1 MKKNRWLTTTI
12 RWWRSKIKGKGLQL
26 LTPNKLLTKLPAL
39 LSQIKAIYKLKNEL
53 RQTYSLHKHY
63 KSQTKSQQFNQVIKI
78 MKVYTED
85 NKLVI
90 MTVPKL
96 FLLIWLKTLITA
108 CIMKMISL

>member
-1 MKKNRWLTTTI
+1 
-12 RWWRSKIKGKGLQL
+12 
-26 LTPNKLLTKLPAL
+26 
-39 LSQIKAIYKLKNEL
+39 
-53 RQTYSLHKHY
+53 
-63 KSQTKSQQFNQVIKI
+63 

-108 CIMKMISL
+108 CIMKMIPLQKRNEVFTEHKIKDQINQLLFNFKHGSDIHEQGKQ